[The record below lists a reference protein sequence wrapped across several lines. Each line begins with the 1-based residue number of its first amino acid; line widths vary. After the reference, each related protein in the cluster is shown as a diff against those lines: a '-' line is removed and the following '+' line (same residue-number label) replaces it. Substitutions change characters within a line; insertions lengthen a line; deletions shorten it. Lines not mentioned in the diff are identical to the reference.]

1 MRSRRTVPLL
11 CAVSFLF
18 VVFAVGQ
25 QPEAAS
31 NSSTPTF
38 RAETKLV
45 LVDTVVTDKGGRH
58 ITDLEQKDFKVW
70 EDGKEQSITSF
81 SIERSQVSPSPERRQ
96 YMVLFFDNSNMQI
109 MDQAKAR
116 DAATKFV
123 NANAGANRLIA
134 VVDFGGTLRITQNFT
149 SDAAKLKQAVKNL
162 QNATVSGNV
171 DTASAPSAALSQM
184 AADFGSSTVLLA
196 LGRVAKGLSM
206 VPGRKSLVVLTSGF
220 PNNFEVSAEIASVI
234 SICNHA
240 NVAIYPID
248 IRGLTVP
255 NLSLSG
261 DLLNAPVIP
270 TAPDSYAASLTPAV
284 LDYGRQPRLQLASFL
299 QPQPNVFAQKGGAG
313 GGGGHAGG
321 APSGGGAHAPAGGGG
336 HAPVAGPA
344 RGGPMGMA
352 VNSGRYGPNG
362 PPPAVIIPDNRHDA
376 SENQQ
381 VMWQLADGT
390 GGFVIINSNDIIGAL
405 QRIADDQSEYYLL
418 GYKPPSS
425 DDGACHTIKVKVD
438 RSGTLVRAR
447 SGYCNMKPL
456 DALAGKPEEKDLEN
470 RASSASVVKAAMT
483 APFFYTSPNVAR
495 VDLSLDVPSS
505 LLSFSKQD
513 GKQHDTVNILGIA
526 YKADGSVA
534 ARFSDGLNLDF
545 DDKKK
550 MEAFLAEPF
559 HYETQFELA
568 SGQYKLTVV
577 FSSGGQNVG
586 KIEMPLTI
594 DPYKDKQFAISGVVL
609 SNDIRNVSDSSLQLE
624 SALME
629 NKTPLLFKGLEFMPS
644 ASNHFKSTD
653 NAAIYAEIYEP
664 LLKDPNPPEVAY
676 ELIVHDR
683 KSGAEKMHIGEKVDV
698 KAGNPVIPFGVRLP
712 VDKFGPGEYRAE
724 LTAVDSQNNW
734 TTTRVADFE
743 VQ

>member
-1 MRSRRTVPLL
+1 MRSWRTILL
-11 CAVSFLF
+11 VCALSFLF

-25 QPEAAS
+25 QQEAAS

-45 LVDTVVTDKGGRH
+45 LVDTVVTDKSGRH

-81 SIERSQVSPSPERRQ
+81 SIERSQVNPSPEQRQ

-116 DAATKFV
+116 DAATKFI

-134 VVDFGGTLRITQNFT
+134 VVDFGGTLRVTQNFT
-149 SDAAKLKQAVKNL
+149 SNAAKLKQAVKNL

-196 LGRVAKGLSM
+196 LGRVAKGLST
-206 VPGRKSLVVLTSGF
+206 VPGRKSLVLLTSGF
-220 PNNFEVSAEIASVI
+220 PNNFQVSAEIASVI
-234 SICNHA
+234 SICNRA

-248 IRGLTVP
+248 IRGLTAP
-255 NLSLSG
+255 ALSG
-261 DLLNAPVIP
+261 DLFDVPVVPAAIP
-270 TAPDSYAASLTPAV
+270 SSLVASRTSAV
-284 LDYGRQPRLQLASFL
+284 VDDNNRKPHLQLASFL
-299 QPQPNVFAQKGGAG
+299 KPSPSVFAQKGGT
-313 GGGGHAGG
+313 GGGHSGG
-321 APSGGGAHAPAGGGG
+321 APAGGGAHAPAGGGA
-336 HAPVAGPA
+336 HAPVAGGGGA
-344 RGGPMGMA
+344 RGVGMVPM
-352 VNSGRYGPNG
+352 NSGRYGPYG
-362 PPPAVIIPDNRHDA
+362 PAPRVIVPDTHHDV

-425 DDGACHTIKVKVD
+425 GDGACHTLKVKVD

-447 SGYCNMKPL
+447 SGYCNVKPL
-456 DALAGKPEEKDLEN
+456 DALAGKPEAKDLES

-534 ARFSDGLNLDF
+534 ARFSDGVNLDF

-568 SGQYKLTVV
+568 SGQYKLTVI

-586 KIEMPLTI
+586 KIEMPLII

-609 SNDIRNVSDSSLQLE
+609 SNDIRNVSDSSLQLQ

-629 NKTPLLFKGLEFMPS
+629 NKTPLLYKGLEFMPS

-653 NAAIYAEIYEP
+653 NTAIYAEIYEP

-683 KSGAEKMHIGEKVDV
+683 KSGAEKMHIGEKVDA
-698 KAGNPVIPFGVRLP
+698 KPGNPVIPFGVRLP